1 MIYLLPS
8 DILLKNVEWGM
19 RMGNTLAEAIEILKQ
34 LPEKYVEKALQSIR
48 EVKSEHEKEKKHT
61 NPPCPNCKSDKIV
74 KNGKKC
80 RKQAF
85 LCRTCGKSFVET
97 SNTTL
102 FNSHSGGAV
111 WKQVIR
117 DTVNG
122 VPINKTAVELNLHHE
137 TVFNMRHKILFT
149 IEQQELKTP
158 TKLTGVCEADETY
171 ILENYK
177 GKKFSDDFWRKP
189 RKHGAV
195 AMKRG
200 LSDEYICI
208 CTGIE
213 REGNAVA
220 VAVNRAM
227 ARKEDIDLVFGERVD
242 ESTLILSDGA
252 KGYNVLNEKCE
263 VQVVE
268 KNSGG
273 FYNIN
278 TINSYHSFIK
288 DRNRKARGFATK
300 YLNRYNSL
308 FSMVFRKTNN
318 IANQIF
324 DLLCDM
330 NNRYLTSNDSQT
342 MKLLEI

>member
-1 MIYLLPS
+1 
-8 DILLKNVEWGM
+8 
-19 RMGNTLAEAIEILKQ
+19 MGNTLAEAIEILKQ
-34 LPEKYVEKALQSIR
+34 LPEKYVEKALEAIR
-48 EVKSEHEKEKKHT
+48 EVKSEHEKEEKHT
-61 NPPCPNCKSDKIV
+61 IPPCPNCKSEKIV

-102 FNSHSGGAV
+102 FNSHSDEAV

-122 VPINKTAVELNLHHE
+122 VPINKTASELALHHE
-137 TVFNMRHKILFT
+137 TVFNMRHKILFA
-149 IEQQELKTP
+149 IEQQEIKNP

-171 ILENYK
+171 ILESYK
-177 GKKFSDDFWRKP
+177 GKKSPGGFWRKP

-195 AMKRG
+195 ATKAG
-200 LSDEYICI
+200 LSNEYICV

-213 REGNAVA
+213 RDGNAVA
-220 VAVNRAM
+220 VAVNRAT
-227 ARKEDIDLVFGERVD
+227 ASKEDINLVFGGRVD
-242 ESTLILSDGA
+242 QSTLILSDGA
-252 KGYNVLNEKCE
+252 KGYNVLNGKCE
-263 VQVVE
+263 VQAVN
-268 KNSGG
+268 KDSGG

-308 FSMVFRKTNN
+308 FSMVFRKTDN
-318 IANQIF
+318 ITDKIF
-324 DLLCDM
+324 ELLCDM
-330 NNRYLTSNDSQT
+330 NNRYHTNNDSQT
-342 MKLLEI
+342 RSLLEV